1 MTVFS
6 VLYTA
11 TKADKCPDNVA
22 HTATLC
28 VAHTVDKFMRFYYNA
43 VAHRCTQQG
52 ELCCL
57 LDSLGPEIREQQL
70 VPLITPHTVSP
81 PGDSGSLAYTGG
93 EGSAH
98 LRD

>member
-6 VLYTA
+6 VLYTG
-11 TKADKCPDNVA
+11 TKADKCPDN
-22 HTATLC
+22 